1 MNDLQ
6 KLLVNPS
13 DLPVEF
19 AVDRFAFLVDKFESV
34 ASVAIHLA
42 VSVGRA
48 SIWEQEGHL
57 VGGFRSKGDEVPE
70 HVWVLQVNVDK

>member
-34 ASVAIHLA
+34 ASVAIHSA

-48 SIWEQEGHL
+48 SI
-57 VGGFRSKGDEVPE
+57 
-70 HVWVLQVNVDK
+70 